1 MEMVLVKDF
10 FFFFG
15 QIKANLGL
23 GRDFIHNRE
32 KGLIS
37 ENCRFLKSNNYN
49 NKNLFFY

>member
-23 GRDFIHNRE
+23 GRDSIQNRE
-32 KGLIS
+32 KDLIS
-37 ENCRFLKSNNYN
+37 ENCRFLKSNNN
-49 NKNLFFY
+49 NKKVYFF